1 MFRKWIAFLACAI
14 PSLVFAQ
21 SIDHLILNK
30 NYQEALSVIRKNLEV
45 QPSAEMFF
53 KQGMI
58 YRQLS
63 MPINAEQSYKNSVAL
78 DSTNS
83 KYLAEYADLQTE
95 LGNPFSAIPF
105 YQKASLYA
113 PEDYNLKYKLGR
125 AYMAS
130 ENFGKAYEVFMMI
143 RYKDSTNVVYNK
155 QLGLTAMR
163 LGKTEQALALFES
176 VLESNPNDL
185 ALYQNLIPLYA
196 IFKDPVHVIRTADR
210 ALFFFPGNSAIMLR
224 AANALHALKEYS
236 ESIPFFEAYL
246 AKNDS
251 VFDVLKSYGLSLY
264 FDQEN
269 VKSRQIFEKCFEIEQ
284 DDPILN
290 FYLGLVCR
298 KLSDIQKSNE
308 YLNLAISGTKKGMT
322 EMYHCLGQNFGLQRE
337 FEKSVE
343 TLKEAY
349 ECNPEKAEYLVEIG
363 ATYEEFK
370 PDKKFALE
378 YYNKYLTEVGDSAPN
393 SKFALDRMEKIRWKQ
408 KSEKAIK

>member
-1 MFRKWIAFLACAI
+1 MFRKWIALFIYAI

-21 SIDHLILNK
+21 NIDNLILNK
-30 NYQEALSVIRKNLEV
+30 NYQEALSVIRKKLEV
-45 QPSAEMFF
+45 QPNAESYF

-58 YRQLS
+58 YRLLS
-63 MPINAEQSYKNSVAL
+63 MPINAEQSYKNSVSL

-113 PEDYNLKYKLGR
+113 PEDYNLRYKLGK

-130 ENFGKAYEVFMMI
+130 ENFGKVYEVFMMI

-155 QLGLTAMR
+155 QLALTAMR
-163 LGKTEQALALFES
+163 LGKVNQALDLFES

-210 ALFFFPGNSAIMLR
+210 ALFFFPGNSPITLR

-269 VKSRQIFEKCFEIEQ
+269 VKSREILEKCFVIEQ
-284 DDPILN
+284 EDPILN

-298 KLSDIQKSNE
+298 KLSDIPKSNE
-308 YLNLAISGTKKGMT
+308 YLNLAISETKKGMT

-363 ATYEEFK
+363 VTYEEFK
-370 PDKKFALE
+370 SNKKFALE
-378 YYNKYLTEVGDSAPN
+378 FYNKYLTEVGDSAPN
-393 SKFALDRMEKIRWKQ
+393 SKFALDRIRII
-408 KSEKAIK
+408 KSNPYKVKK

>member
-1 MFRKWIAFLACAI
+1 MFRKWIALFIYAI

-21 SIDHLILNK
+21 NIDNLILNK

-45 QPSAEMFF
+45 QPNAESYF

-58 YRQLS
+58 YRLLS
-63 MPINAEQSYKNSVAL
+63 MPINAEQSYKNSVSL

-113 PEDYNLKYKLGR
+113 PEDYNLRYKLGK
-125 AYMAS
+125 AYMSS

-155 QLGLTAMR
+155 QLALTAMR
-163 LGKTEQALALFES
+163 LGKVNQALDLFES

-210 ALFFFPGNSAIMLR
+210 ALFFFPGNSPITLR

-236 ESIPFFEAYL
+236 ESIPFYEAYL

-269 VKSRQIFEKCFEIEQ
+269 VKSREILEKCFVIEQ
-284 DDPILN
+284 EDPILN

-298 KLSDIQKSNE
+298 KLSDIPKSNE
-308 YLNLAISGTKKGMT
+308 YLNLAISETKKGMT

-370 PDKKFALE
+370 SNKKFALE
-378 YYNKYLTEVGDSAPN
+378 FYNKYLTEVGDSAPN
-393 SKFALDRMEKIRWKQ
+393 SKFALDRIRII
-408 KSEKAIK
+408 KSNPYKVKK

>member
-1 MFRKWIAFLACAI
+1 MFRKWIAVFLCAI

-21 SIDHLILNK
+21 NIDILILNK
-30 NYQEALSVIRKNLEV
+30 DYPEALSAIQKSLAA
-45 QPSAEMFF
+45 QPSAELYF
-53 KQGMI
+53 KQGTI
-58 YRQLS
+58 YRQIA
-63 MPINAEQSYKNSVAL
+63 MPVKAEQAFACSVAL

-95 LGNPFSAIPF
+95 LGNPFSAIPY
-105 YQKASLYA
+105 YQRASLYA
-113 PEDYNLKYKLGR
+113 PEDFNLKYKLGR
-125 AYMAS
+125 AYMSS
-130 ENFGKAYEVFMMI
+130 ENFGKAYEIFMMI

-155 QLGLTAMR
+155 QLALTAMR
-163 LGKTEQALALFES
+163 LGKTDQALGLFES

-210 ALFFFPGNSAIMLR
+210 ALFFFPGNSAITLR
-224 AANALHALKEYS
+224 TANALHAMKEYS
-236 ESIPFFEAYL
+236 ESIPFYEAYL
-246 AKNDS
+246 AKSDS

-269 VKSRQIFEKCFEIEQ
+269 VKSREILEKCFEIEQ
-284 DDPILN
+284 EDPILN

-298 KLSDIQKSNE
+298 KLSDIPKSIE
-308 YLNLAISGTKKGMT
+308 YLNLAISQTKKGMT

-343 TLKEAY
+343 ALKEAY
-349 ECNPEKAEYLVEIG
+349 ECSPEKAEYLVEIG
-363 ATYEEFK
+363 VTYEEFK
-370 PDKKFALE
+370 SNKKFALD

-393 SKFALDRMEKIRWKQ
+393 SKFALDRIQTIKLKLPKTQ
-408 KSEKAIK
+408 K